1 MTSPMNVATL
11 VMTSTTVSSMLLVPS
26 PPFMKE
32 SKRPV
37 TTSMTGERAS
47 VIFSQILPIFSLNAS
62 LVESMSTKYPTRVAT
77 TVATAAMPPKLNLV
91 FEVFLADFSTVSL
104 MSPMADLTVL
114 EPSLIPSPSPS
125 AMYPPMRFMTFD
137 GELISRVVSNSF
149 ITPSSPSSFVFILT
163 DFRPS
168 LSPFD
173 TPSAM
178 PSPIALLPAARSAA
192 TPLTV
197 VLRFLPKSVIALFT
211 FPK

>member
-1 MTSPMNVATL
+1 
-11 VMTSTTVSSMLLVPS
+11 
-26 PPFMKE
+26 
-32 SKRPV
+32 
-37 TTSMTGERAS
+37 MTGERAS

-137 GELISRVVSNSF
+137 GELISSLFIAVVS
-149 ITPSSPSSFVFILT
+149 
-163 DFRPS
+163 
-168 LSPFD
+168 
-173 TPSAM
+173 
-178 PSPIALLPAARSAA
+178 
-192 TPLTV
+192 
-197 VLRFLPKSVIALFT
+197 T
-211 FPK
+211 FPKTSYVVTFMSTFEPRSP